1 MVEIVLAPDGTQI
14 VPVCNRCLAE
24 GAQDENCSVA
34 EAATLAFVWALRA
47 DGHVAAV
54 SDPGDDVP
62 GFSSDGLTLGARA

>member
-1 MVEIVLAPDGTQI
+1 MIEIVLAPDGTMI

-34 EAATLAFVWALRA
+34 EAATLAFIEALKA
-47 DGHVAAV
+47 DGHLASA

-62 GFSSDGLTLGARA
+62 GFSPYTNER